1 MITPDL
7 TLLTNKFHEARLR
20 LKSTPGLAAAYATIM
35 AQESPFPSGIH
46 TVNLPDPNPIDYHTA
61 KTLPDGVLCSCGKTF
76 PGHRKQ
82 RGHALDE
89 LRKIIKGLTQSLVSP
104 E

>member
-1 MITPDL
+1 MTEILPPGVVFRQIQEGLGRVKTPV
-7 TLLTNKFHEARLR
+7 A
-20 LKSTPGLAAAYATIM
+20 P
-35 AQESPFPSGIH
+35 
-46 TVNLPDPNPIDYHTA
+46 DYHTA

-89 LRKIIKGLTQSLVSP
+89 LRKIIKGLTQSLVTP